1 VVKIYLQPGASL
13 DTANAQVVA
22 VGQYSL
28 RNLPPSIQLP
38 EIEASFRFIFETL
51 FAIESEQFLE
61 SSHKMAARLSY
72 GRWQDVRLMRIGIT
86 WYFT

>member
-28 RNLPPSIQLP
+28 RNLPP
-38 EIEASFRFIFETL
+38 
-51 FAIESEQFLE
+51 AI
-61 SSHKMAARLSY
+61 
-72 GRWQDVRLMRIGIT
+72 
-86 WYFT
+86 